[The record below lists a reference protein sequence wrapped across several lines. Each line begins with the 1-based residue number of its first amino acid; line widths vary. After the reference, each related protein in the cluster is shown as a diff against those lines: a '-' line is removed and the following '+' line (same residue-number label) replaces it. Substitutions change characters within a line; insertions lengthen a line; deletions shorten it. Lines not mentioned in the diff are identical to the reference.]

1 MLLNMLTV
9 TKASRVRAWA
19 LGLSLA
25 QLLVPGNPLK
35 LQFYSVRPKNEI
47 HCSHNGKQDKEIW

>member
-25 QLLVPGNPLK
+25 QLLVPGNQLK
-35 LQFYSVRPKNEI
+35 RQINSDRQKNEI